1 MLCNFVAS
9 QYIKTVP
16 FICMTT
22 ILEKQIIRNKL
33 SHTEIEIG
41 LQPPASLWSLI
52 GTAQNHLPAGW

>member
-41 LQPPASLWSLI
+41 LQPPVSLWSLI
-52 GTAQNHLPAGW
+52 GTTQNHLPAGW